1 MDSNARYRY
10 RPIKKFIEVR
20 AYLSQAG
27 VSVPRIIA
35 VDKNAGL
42 ALLQDFGDNT
52 YLNIIGNEKTCYA
65 AAWRALIKIQ
75 RLPKKSCCRHITPHC

>member
-1 MDSNARYRY
+1 MRDTDTVQL
-10 RPIKKFIEVR
+10 KKFIEVR

-65 AAWRALIKIQ
+65 AAWRAPYQDTTLA
-75 RLPKKSCCRHITPHC
+75 